1 MFLFFVFKR
10 ITNLHYYHEYQR
22 TQRDNTHMSAS
33 RRFFESNAKWAHRIL
48 LGNEA
53 DFIRVINPVENN
65 GRIYCSH
72 TYPGGRGMVLGGHT
86 VHEPQIGHFATSRDD
101 NWDGLNCT
109 AYSRQPNVAGTTYA
123 PLDPMY
129 GPFLQLARKE
139 VNRLQSGEG
148 ILFFVDSE
156 NKEWY
161 IKSDSFEPDEI
172 VRLYS
177 PPNPKNEHG
186 VAGSIVIKIIDLYIG
201 AFNFHGCTYANRVFL
216 VRSGKD
222 IKPIASVETYK
233 IEPNESGAITLIEW
247 VREGVYTRRKYDL
260 TINLNGIAKAGEIV
274 DLQYPITAAL
284 VAQWPSLRGPYST
297 PQVDIGKV
305 RFLVG
310 DRSLSTT
317 GLKASGK
324 DYFCTPPR
332 NRWELINTCGF
343 PTHPF

>member
-1 MFLFFVFKR
+1 
-10 ITNLHYYHEYQR
+10 
-22 TQRDNTHMSAS
+22 MSAS

-53 DFIRVINPVENN
+53 DFIRVINPVENK
-65 GRIYCSH
+65 GYIYCSH
-72 TYPGGRGMVLGGHT
+72 KYPGGRGMVLGGHT

-101 NWDGLNCT
+101 NWEGLNCT

-129 GPFLQLARKE
+129 RVLLHSARNEVRSLQA
-139 VNRLQSGEG
+139 GEG
-148 ILFFVDSE
+148 ILFFTDE
-156 NKEWY
+156 TGTEWY
-161 IKSDSFEPDEI
+161 INSDSFEPDEI
-172 VRLYS
+172 VRLHT
-177 PPNPKNEHG
+177 PPCPKHEHG
-186 VAGSIVIKIIDLYIG
+186 RAGSTTIKIIDLYIG
-201 AFNFHGCTYANRVFL
+201 NYNFNGCTYANRVL
-216 VRSGKD
+216 LSRSGKGV
-222 IKPIASVETYK
+222 KPIPSVESYK
-233 IEPNESGAITLIEW
+233 IEPSENGAITLIEW
-247 VREGVYTRRKYDL
+247 VSEGVYTRRKYDL
-260 TINLNGIAKAGEIV
+260 LINLNGITKAGEIA

-284 VAQWPSLRGPYST
+284 TAQWPTLRGPYST
-297 PQVDIGKV
+297 PRVDIGRV

-310 DRSLSTT
+310 DRSLSAT